1 MVNSIANISFLL
13 KKKLGENS
21 CLLSPEPFK
30 FALSITTT
38 KGKSAST
45 AIFQIFCVIV
55 SILKLPI
62 AKERASQRIMV
73 NLKIGCEDRRRRL
86 LCVTITVST
95 VLKEI
100 DIVHLLVLQG

>member
-1 MVNSIANISFLL
+1 MKSDYFLRCFSPRIGKFVINSIANISFLL

-30 FALSITTT
+30 FAVSITTT

-45 AIFQIFCVIV
+45 AILQICFVIV

-62 AKERASQRIMV
+62 AIAKERALQRIMV
-73 NLKIGCEDRRRRL
+73 NLKIGCEDRRRKL
-86 LCVTITVST
+86 
-95 VLKEI
+95 
-100 DIVHLLVLQG
+100 